1 MVLEL
6 RDKEYAGVWK
16 RRREGR
22 EFQEASTCAKVLRRE
37 EFQRTQCGRMGSGK
51 DGGEKWGWRVR

>member
-1 MVLEL
+1 MSVGKGGPQLEDL
-6 RDKEYAGVWK
+6 RGKEYAGVWK

-37 EFQRTQCGRMGSGK
+37 EFQRTQ
-51 DGGEKWGWRVR
+51 